1 MKYVKGMHY
10 FEVAS
15 VYVHV
20 SISKLLVG
28 LQLNCGP
35 ESALKVGWILFWV
48 VLVRRKTCFSGTAN
62 LTSSKCLII

>member
-15 VYVHV
+15 LYLHV

-28 LQLNCGP
+28 LQLNYGP
-35 ESALKVGWILFWV
+35 ESALNVGWILFWL
-48 VLVRRKTCFSGTAN
+48 VLVRHKTCFSGTEN
-62 LTSSKCLII
+62 LTFVFQ